1 MNEKK
6 SKRSELR
13 ERALPPLIPPELV
26 EKIDKEVDAA
36 FGFTKEGDYTVSL
49 EFGHEESGDFRKA
62 LDYIRDNDSRQ
73 KITRRGRECYYVTYN
88 VAQLSE
94 MFNLYDIILNLG
106 YNEVYINH
114 RRLPYARSLW
124 LPLFRMAVGK

>member
-1 MNEKK
+1 MNSKK
-6 SKRSELR
+6 SKHSGTA

-26 EKIDKEVDAA
+26 EKIDKEVDTA
-36 FGFTKEGDYTVSL
+36 FGFTKDGDYTVSL
-49 EFGHEESGDFRKA
+49 EFAVEESPEYKKA
-62 LDYIRDNDSRQ
+62 LDFIRDNDSRQ
-73 KITRRGRECYYVTYN
+73 KVTRRGKECYYVTYN
-88 VAQLSE
+88 VNQFAE
-94 MFNLYDIILNLG
+94 MFNLYDIILDLA

>member
-6 SKRSELR
+6 SKRSGTADR
-13 ERALPPLIPPELV
+13 MLPPLIPPELV

-49 EFGHEESGDFRKA
+49 EFGQEESGDFKKA

-73 KITRRGRECYYVTYN
+73 KITRRGRECYYITYN

-94 MFNLYDIILNLG
+94 MFNLYDIIINLG

>member
-1 MNEKK
+1 M
-6 SKRSELR
+6 
-13 ERALPPLIPPELV
+13 LPPLIPPELV

>member
-1 MNEKK
+1 MNSKK
-6 SKRSELR
+6 AKRSETA

-26 EKIDKEVDAA
+26 ERIDKEVDAA
-36 FGFTKEGDYTVSL
+36 FGFTKDGDYTVSL
-49 EFGHEESGDFRKA
+49 EFAVDDSPEYKKA
-62 LDYIRDNDSRQ
+62 LDFIRDNDSRQ
-73 KITRRGRECYYVTYN
+73 KVTRRGKECYYVTYN
-88 VAQLSE
+88 VNQFAE